1 MKTIMKIIINM
12 KGIIKRVMTTKV
24 KIKFNCVVIASMV
37 LIGASLN
44 SCSKVLDLTPQD
56 AISED
61 AVWTDPALTQ
71 VFVNQIYRESVLTFK
86 DAGYSWGAQ
95 TDELYSNFN
104 WCNENE
110 YVLGQATPDN
120 QSSSFPLNYSSTIN
134 FWSTLYSTIQKTNI
148 FFQNIEK
155 VDTTGAAADIS
166 NMKGEVHFL
175 RALCYFELLKR
186 FGGVPL
192 ITKVYTSA
200 DKTFTEARASW
211 DETRD
216 YILSEITAAIALLP
230 KAYASSSD
238 NGKAT
243 IGACLALK
251 SRLLLYAASPA
262 YNPTNDRSRWQAAA
276 DAAKA
281 VIDLGQYAL
290 YGEASDQSLNK
301 VFLDPFNSEVI
312 FARVF
317 SGTSFEDRY
326 NTVFRD
332 LSPNGYNGYSAYN
345 VLEQMVEAFQMKD
358 GTAFSWKIPAEAKDP
373 YANRDPRFYADVLYN
388 GAPYKNRTAQFYTGG
403 LDSKTS
409 SLSPWNASKTGYT
422 IRKMID
428 ESYDFNNQEYSK
440 CQWVVFRLAEIYLNY
455 AEASAELG
463 NTADALKYVNLIRK
477 RADMPDLTAANLVD
491 KIRQERRIELCFEGH
506 RYFDLRRWNLAETG
520 AGDALGIQI
529 TPTSAANTSFTYK
542 TQVIE
547 DRVWKPALTLYP
559 IPRSEIQKNPNIKQ
573 NPGYK

>member
-1 MKTIMKIIINM
+1 
-12 KGIIKRVMTTKV
+12 
-24 KIKFNCVVIASMV
+24 
-37 LIGASLN
+37 
-44 SCSKVLDLTPQD
+44 
-56 AISED
+56 
-61 AVWTDPALTQ
+61 
-71 VFVNQIYRESVLTFK
+71 
-86 DAGYSWGAQ
+86 
-95 TDELYSNFN
+95 
-104 WCNENE
+104 
-110 YVLGQATPDN
+110 
-120 QSSSFPLNYSSTIN
+120 
-134 FWSTLYSTIQKTNI
+134 
-148 FFQNIEK
+148 
-155 VDTTGAAADIS
+155 
-166 NMKGEVHFL
+166 
-175 RALCYFELLKR
+175 
-186 FGGVPL
+186 
-192 ITKVYTSA
+192 
-200 DKTFTEARASW
+200 
-211 DETRD
+211 
-216 YILSEITAAIALLP
+216 
-230 KAYASSSD
+230 
-238 NGKAT
+238 
-243 IGACLALK
+243 
-251 SRLLLYAASPA
+251 
-262 YNPTNDRSRWQAAA
+262 
-276 DAAKA
+276 
-281 VIDLGQYAL
+281 
-290 YGEASDQSLNK
+290 
-301 VFLDPFNSEVI
+301 
-312 FARVF
+312 
-317 SGTSFEDRY
+317 
-326 NTVFRD
+326 
-332 LSPNGYNGYSAYN
+332 
-345 VLEQMVEAFQMKD
+345 MKD
-358 GTAFSWKIPAEAKDP
+358 GTAFSWQIPAEAKDP